1 MEDSEL
7 IQQSQIW
14 LQPRQVFHKGCR
26 LCVQAESGGGKS
38 SLLSFIYGNRSDYVG
53 EILLNR
59 INSRTLDVDAWCEL
73 RTRHIALLPQEMRIF
88 PELTVLQ
95 NIQLKNQLT
104 RHKTEKELLDLLER
118 LGIADK
124 AHQRLGRLSIGQQQ
138 RVAIIRTIC
147 QPFDFIL
154 LDEPVSH
161 LDRRNNQIV
170 AAIIDEE
177 AKAQGAGVIAT
188 SVGNPLLLDSAQ
200 FIAL

>member
-1 MEDSEL
+1 
-7 IQQSQIW
+7 
-14 LQPRQVFHKGCR
+14 
-26 LCVQAESGGGKS
+26 
-38 SLLSFIYGNRSDYVG
+38 
-53 EILLNR
+53 
-59 INSRTLDVDAWCEL
+59 
-73 RTRHIALLPQEMRIF
+73 MRIANPPHCPASTRDADF

-104 RHKTEKELLDLLER
+104 RHKTEQELLDLLER